1 MQSLAKGGERVT
13 IKHHWKINGRI
24 YEVSKKQR
32 QRFKKEYDRHKR
44 LMAAKKDVTVL
55 SLDAIEEQGSM
66 KDVFLA
72 DLTVN
77 VEDEIIDKLM
87 IKKLNSALERL
98 PDDEKQL
105 IDLLYSK
112 RKTIREVAATMGVSK
127 SVLCEKKD
135 KILRKL
141 KIFL

>member
-1 MQSLAKGGERVT
+1 MT

-66 KDVFLA
+66 KDIFLA

-77 VEDEIIDKLM
+77 IEDEIIDKLM
-87 IKKLNSALERL
+87 IKKLNTVLERL

-112 RKTIREVAATMGVSK
+112 RKTIREAATAMGISK
-127 SVLCEKKD
+127 SVLSEKKD
-135 KILRKL
+135 KVLRKL

>member
-1 MQSLAKGGERVT
+1 MT

-77 VEDEIIDKLM
+77 IEDEIIDKLM
-87 IKKLNSALERL
+87 IKKLNTALERL
-98 PDDEKQL
+98 PDDEKRL

-112 RKTIREVAATMGVSK
+112 RKTIREVAAAMGVSK

-135 KILRKL
+135 KVLRKL

>member
-1 MQSLAKGGERVT
+1 MT
-13 IKHHWKINGRI
+13 IKHHWKINGRF
-24 YEVSKKQR
+24 YEISQKQS
-32 QRFKKEYDRHKR
+32 QMFKKEYDRHKR

-55 SLDAIEEQGSM
+55 SLDAIEEQVSM

-77 VEDEIIDKLM
+77 IEDEIIDKLM
-87 IKKLNSALERL
+87 IKKLNTALERL

-112 RKTIREVAATMGVSK
+112 RKTIREVAATMGISK
-127 SVLCEKKD
+127 SVLSEKKD
-135 KILRKL
+135 KVLRKL

>member
-1 MQSLAKGGERVT
+1 MT
-13 IKHHWKINGRI
+13 IKHHWKISGRI
-24 YEVSKKQR
+24 YEVSKQQR

-44 LMAAKKDVTVL
+44 LMSTKKDVTVL

-112 RKTIREVAATMGVSK
+112 RKTIRETAATMGVSK

-135 KILRKL
+135 KVLRKL

>member
-1 MQSLAKGGERVT
+1 MT
-13 IKHHWKINGRI
+13 IKHHWKINGRF
-24 YEVSKKQR
+24 YEVSKKQS
-32 QRFKKEYDRHKR
+32 QMFKKEYDRHKR
-44 LMAAKKDVTVL
+44 LIAAKKDVTVL

-77 VEDEIIDKLM
+77 IEDEIIDKLM
-87 IKKLNSALERL
+87 IKKLNTALERL

-112 RKTIREVAATMGVSK
+112 RKTIREAAIAMGISK
-127 SVLCEKKD
+127 SVLSEKKD
-135 KILRKL
+135 KVLRKL

>member
-1 MQSLAKGGERVT
+1 MTV
-13 IKHHWKINGRI
+13 KHHWKINGRI

-44 LMAAKKDVTVL
+44 LMSTKKDVTVL
-55 SLDAIEEQGSM
+55 SLDAIEEQVSM

-77 VEDEIIDKLM
+77 IEDEIIDKLM
-87 IKKLNSALERL
+87 IKKLNTALERL
-98 PDDEKQL
+98 ADDEKQL
-105 IDLLYSK
+105 MDLLYSE
-112 RKTIREVAATMGVSK
+112 RKTIREAATIMGVSK
-127 SVLCEKKD
+127 SVLSEKKD
-135 KILRKL
+135 KVLRKL

>member
-1 MQSLAKGGERVT
+1 MST
-13 IKHHWKINGRI
+13 
-24 YEVSKKQR
+24 
-32 QRFKKEYDRHKR
+32 
-44 LMAAKKDVTVL
+44 KKDVTVL

-77 VEDEIIDKLM
+77 IEDEIIDKLM
-87 IKKLNSALERL
+87 IKKLNTALERL
-98 PDDEKQL
+98 ADDEKQL

-112 RKTIREVAATMGVSK
+112 RKTIREAAAAMGVPK
-127 SVLCEKKD
+127 SVLSEKKD
-135 KILRKL
+135 KVLRKL